1 MMDSR
6 FWQGITLQMVVISIL
21 AMVLNVDL
29 SKVGLSDS
37 SMWASRLVFH
47 FFHGNVLHLMLNAVA
62 LLTLSFK
69 CEPKGSEWIASFI
82 IASLYP
88 LPGSSP
94 VVGFSAIVYAMLG
107 IRTLYAVNKRQIL
120 LINLSAIGFG
130 LLLPTIAVGI
140 HLWSYAI
147 GLVYGLLTVPI
158 SKIRR

>member
-1 MMDSR
+1 MDSR

-47 FFHGNVLHLMLNAVA
+47 FFHGNVLHLMLNVVA

-94 VVGFSAIVYAMLG
+94 IVGFSAIVYAMLG
-107 IRTLYAVNKRQIL
+107 IRTLYAVKIL

-130 LLLPTIAVGI
+130 LLLPNIAVGI

-147 GLVYGLLTVPI
+147 GLVYGLFTVPI